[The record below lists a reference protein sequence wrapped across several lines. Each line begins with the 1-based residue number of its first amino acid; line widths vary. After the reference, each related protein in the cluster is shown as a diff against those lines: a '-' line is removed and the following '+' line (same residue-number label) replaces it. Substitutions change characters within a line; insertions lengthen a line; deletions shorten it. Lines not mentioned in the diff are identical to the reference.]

1 MQIQAGFPLRT
12 LAAAAVAAAVLSPAA
27 PADQVE
33 LGTPPPPAWLRGAVA
48 YGVVPP
54 LFGDPPL
61 RSVTRRLDDLKE
73 LGIDAIWLSP
83 IQPTDDP
90 SMISYGATDL
100 FGIRPDFGNERD
112 LRRLVREAHARGI
125 KVLLDFTPNHVSS
138 GHPYYQDAVAR
149 GRQSPY
155 YDYFDRDEN
164 GQATHYFDWENLMN
178 LNYANPAVQ
187 EMIAEAFEY
196 WIEEFGVDGFRV
208 DAAWGPRERQPDFWG
223 RLNERLS
230 RLKPDLFMLA
240 EASARDP
247 YYVRNGFD
255 AAYDWGEGMG
265 QWAWSE
271 VFADDEQIGRRLH
284 EALTA
289 GEGTPP
295 AQVARFLNNNDTGER
310 FISRHGLERTRVAAT
325 LLLTL
330 PGLPVVYMG
339 DEVGAQF
346 EPYEDPPPISW
357 NDPLQLRPHYAR
369 LIELRE
375 RCPALAEGDFTPVPL
390 EGSGA
395 AYAYLRETPEGDK
408 ALVLLNFGGAG
419 RVRLRSQGLPPGPW
433 RDLLSGTTVHLQD
446 LEVDLEQES
455 SLVLTPGDSDLAAP
469 KF

>member
-1 MQIQAGFPLRT
+1 MQIQGSFPVRT
-12 LAAAAVAAAVLSPAA
+12 LAAAAIAASMLTSPA

-61 RSVTRRLDDLKE
+61 DSVTRRLDNLRE
-73 LGIDAIWLSP
+73 LGIDAVWLSP

-100 FGIRPDFGNERD
+100 FGIRPDFGDEED
-112 LRRLVREAHARGI
+112 LRRLIREAHARGI
-125 KVLLDFTPNHVSS
+125 KVLLDFTPNHLSS
-138 GHPYYQDAVAR
+138 GHPFYQDAVAR

-164 GQATHYFDWENLMN
+164 GQATHYFDWESLIN
-178 LNYANPAVQ
+178 LNYANPRVQ

-208 DAAWGPRERQPDFWG
+208 DAAWGPKERRPDFWG

-247 YYVRNGFD
+247 YYLRHGFD
-255 AAYDWGEGMG
+255 AAYDWGPELG
-265 QWAWSE
+265 QWAWKD
-271 VFADDEQIGRRLH
+271 VFAEEDQIAARLH

-289 GEGTPP
+289 TPP
-295 AQVARFLNNNDTGER
+295 RQVARFLNNNDTGER
-310 FISRHGLERTRVAAT
+310 FISRFGLGKTRVAAT

-339 DEVGAQF
+339 DEVGAEF

-357 NDPLQLRPHYAR
+357 NDPLQLRPHYSR

-375 RCPALAEGDFTPVPL
+375 KIPALAEGDWTPVAVQ
-390 EGSGA
+390 GSGA
-395 AYAYLRETPEGDK
+395 VYAYLRRLPDHDP
-408 ALVLLNFGGAG
+408 ALVVLNFGGAS
-419 RVRLRSQGLPPGPW
+419 RVRLQLDGPEQW
-433 RDLLSGTTVHLQD
+433 LDLLSGKVVVPEE
-446 LEVDLEQES
+446 LELEEES
-455 SLVLTPGDSDLAAP
+455 SLILTNL
-469 KF
+469 